1 MAHSLV
7 VGDGGRGTLS
17 VRAKGFVRAEQGIN
31 IGTTDAT
38 ASGTVTVAESG
49 SRLESGTNLTVGQTG
64 RGELEV
70 RGGAAVVVAEVARV
84 WSNSE
89 GASSVQVTGNGSSFS
104 VGRGLVINAGARS
117 ASFNVADRATASSE
131 SVGLNRNMTGG
142 TSGRAELN
150 VADGGLYKVA
160 TDLTLYGQYGPAIV
174 DARSAGR
181 IEIGNVAQAAS
192 DGEIRIGAGGRLSGI
207 GQVRGNV
214 VVEPGGTILAGFSPG
229 MLNIVGDATFL
240 PGSVTTLEIGGSEP
254 GMFDQF
260 AATGNVMLGGELVVR
275 VLNGFVPPDDS
286 VLPLILGGSF
296 ADVPFS
302 SVTFEGIEPAQ
313 IPATW
318 TEQSNFLAP
327 HPTLAGDYD
336 DDFDVDGDDFLAWQ
350 RGESLAPLNVGDLEV
365 WKTAFNEPASGG
377 AGASVHEGPRI
388 VIPEPGSGLLLAFAG
403 SIWGANWK
411 RCSGRVGRGR
421 MAPSTHRK
429 LASR

>member
-1 MAHSLV
+1 LGTSNGSVVTATIQGNNSSWVDIDRLTVGGVYHTDTTARGTLNIADGGHVSSKATVIGNRSLAAGTVTVSGLNSKLLMAHSLV

-318 TEQSNFLAP
+318 TEQA
-327 HPTLAGDYD
+327 Y
-336 DDFDVDGDDFLAWQ
+336 
-350 RGESLAPLNVGDLEV
+350 
-365 WKTAFNEPASGG
+365 
-377 AGASVHEGPRI
+377 
-388 VIPEPGSGLLLAFAG
+388 
-403 SIWGANWK
+403 
-411 RCSGRVGRGR
+411 GRRRV
-421 MAPSTHRK
+421 A
-429 LASR
+429 